1 MSLKETRASLPEPRL
16 TTRNLLI
23 GVMPRGHYTALDTN
37 SRISKREQRSL
48 HRGLLGGMTM
58 VCTMAQRGE
67 IRFNPNLSS
76 GPDYWLRERVC
87 VSRLAQWR
95 WREDAIVT
103 RAVEREL
110 AAIAAGRVAVPA
122 GDYF

>member
-1 MSLKETRASLPEPRL
+1 
-16 TTRNLLI
+16 
-23 GVMPRGHYTALDTN
+23 
-37 SRISKREQRSL
+37 
-48 HRGLLGGMTM
+48 
-58 VCTMAQRGE
+58 MAQRGE

-76 GPDYWLRERVC
+76 GPDCWLRERVY